1 MKNLLQNPEY
11 QRLAAKKRSL
21 SYLLTIL
28 MLLAYFSFILLLAFG
43 QDVLNQR
50 VGSTTLGIP
59 FGIGVIIF
67 AWILT
72 GIYVRWANNNYDK
85 AMKDLKDSQSVVAA

>member
-11 QRLAAKKRSL
+11 QRLAARKKSL
-21 SYLLTIL
+21 SYLLTVL
-28 MLLAYFSFILLLAFG
+28 MLIAYFSFILLLAYG
-43 QDVLNQR
+43 QDVLNTP

-59 FGIGVIIF
+59 FGIGVIVL

-72 GIYVRWANNNYDK
+72 GIYVRWANNNYDE
-85 AMKDLKDSQSVVAA
+85 AMKSLKDNHSE

>member
-11 QRLAAKKRSL
+11 QRLAAKKKSF

-28 MLLAYFSFILLLAFG
+28 MLLVYFSFILLLAFG
-43 QDVLNQR
+43 QDVLSQR
-50 VGSTTLGIP
+50 VGSTTMGIP
-59 FGIGVIIF
+59 YGIGVIIF

-72 GIYVRWANNNYDK
+72 GIYVRWANNNYDE
-85 AMKDLKDSQSVVAA
+85 AMKNLKDSHQ

>member
-11 QRLAAKKRSL
+11 QRLAAKKKSL

-28 MLLAYFSFILLLAFG
+28 MLLVYFSFILLLAFG
-43 QDVLNQR
+43 QDVLSQR
-50 VGSTTLGIP
+50 VGSTTMGIP
-59 FGIGVIIF
+59 YGIGVIIF

-72 GIYVRWANNNYDK
+72 GIYVRWANNNYDE
-85 AMKDLKDSQSVVAA
+85 AMKNLKDSHQ

>member
-11 QRLAAKKRSL
+11 QRLAAKKKSL
-21 SYLLTIL
+21 SNLLTIL
-28 MLLAYFSFILLLAFG
+28 MLLVYFSFIFLLAFG
-43 QDVLNQR
+43 QGVLNQR

-72 GIYVRWANNNYDK
+72 GIYVRWANNNYDE
-85 AMKDLKDSQSVVAA
+85 AMKNLKDKHQ

>member
-11 QRLAAKKRSL
+11 QRLAAKKKSL
-21 SYLLTIL
+21 STLLTVL
-28 MLLAYFSFILLLAFG
+28 MLIAYFSFILLLAFG
-43 QDVLNQR
+43 QDVLNQK

-59 FGIGVIIF
+59 YGVGVIIF

-72 GIYVRWANNNYDK
+72 GIYVRWANNNYDA
-85 AMKDLKDSQSVVAA
+85 AMQRLKDSAR